1 MAGPG
6 KSAIG
11 SQTKSSNRSSFKEH
25 WGYFKVESVG
35 CSNDAEKE
43 NIVHIYYVFG
53 KYV

>member
-11 SQTKSSNRSSFKEH
+11 SQTKASNRSRFKEH
-25 WGYFKVESVG
+25 WGYFKVEQ
-35 CSNDAEKE
+35 DAQMMQKKK
-43 NIVHIYYVFG
+43 NTVHIYYVFG